1 MDNKEIVNMEK
12 YVFWLSFLL
21 GNICLFGYLVS
32 RIDVFAIGGFL
43 LLIFGSILNLLV
55 IAGLLIYGSIYH
67 AKLHA
72 CLQLIGILLI
82 NIPIAC
88 LYTVIGVNLN

>member
-1 MDNKEIVNMEK
+1 MDNKEIVNIGK

-67 AKLHA
+67 TKLHA
-72 CLQLIGILLI
+72 CLQSIGILLI